1 MAKLKFAFIGTGYM
15 ANEYAKVLKNGFSR
29 RSEIVAAI
37 NKSSDSVKAFTKKFK
52 VSKHYSELKEMMI
65 YAKPDVVIVC

>member
-1 MAKLKFAFIGTGYM
+1 M

-37 NKSSDSVKAFTKKFK
+37 NKSSDSVKAFTKF
-52 VSKHYSELKEMMI
+52 
-65 YAKPDVVIVC
+65 